1 MTIKNVYPMK
11 SIFYLLLFSCLGA
24 CTITKR
30 VHNPGWH
37 VEWKSNQQNEKQQ
50 DVYDEALGMTANLSS
65 NPAFSVQNAPV
76 ENPIEMSTEVR
87 SKGTMRFVQIQDEP
101 SAEKGNGQLD
111 VESEVAYESAIE
123 KNASEKNS
131 VTSNPDE
138 PPVLPLAKFAF
149 WLLISSLVCG
159 IIGAFAI
166 PIAILGGLGFIVSFI
181 LALVARK
188 KIRSNPEKWSGIK
201 LMKATISICLAILY
215 ISLLGGLLL
224 ILLASIGGSSG
235 SSWL

>member
-1 MTIKNVYPMK
+1 MMK
-11 SIFYLLLFSCLGA
+11 YLSLFILLSVLVS

-37 VEWKSNQQNEKQQ
+37 VEWKSNQQNENQQ
-50 DVYDEALGMTANLSS
+50 DVSDEALGMTTNLRP
-65 NPAFSVQNAPV
+65 NPAISVQNATV
-76 ENPIEMSTEVR
+76 ENPNEMSTEVR
-87 SKGTMRFVQIQDEP
+87 SQGPMQFVQIQDEP
-101 SAEKGNGQLD
+101 SAEKENGQVD
-111 VESEVAYESAIE
+111 VESEGANESAIE
-123 KNASEKNS
+123 KNAIEKNN

-138 PPVLPLAKFAF
+138 PPVLPLAKLAF

-201 LMKATISICLAILY
+201 LMRATIRICLAILY
-215 ISLLGGLLL
+215 LSLLGGLLL

>member
-1 MTIKNVYPMK
+1 MMR
-11 SIFYLLLFSCLGA
+11 YLSLFILLSVLGS

-65 NPAFSVQNAPV
+65 NPAFSEQNAPV
-76 ENPIEMSTEVR
+76 ENPIEMSTEVC
-87 SKGTMRFVQIQDEP
+87 SQGTMQFVQIQDEP
-101 SAEKGNGQLD
+101 SVEKEIGQLD
-111 VESEVAYESAIE
+111 EESEVAYESAIE

-138 PPVLPLAKFAF
+138 PPVLPLAKLAF
-149 WLLISSLVCG
+149 WFLIASLLCG

-166 PIAILGGLGFIVSFI
+166 PIAILGGLGFVVSFI

-201 LMKATISICLAILY
+201 LMRATISICLAILY
-215 ISLLGGLLL
+215 ISLLGGVLL

>member
-1 MTIKNVYPMK
+1 MRNHIAEENKLHFHTIIHPK
-11 SIFYLLLFSCLGA
+11 L
-24 CTITKR
+24 T
-30 VHNPGWH
+30 
-37 VEWKSNQQNEKQQ
+37 EK
-50 DVYDEALGMTANLSS
+50 
-65 NPAFSVQNAPV
+65 
-76 ENPIEMSTEVR
+76 ENGKV
-87 SKGTMRFVQIQDEP
+87 
-101 SAEKGNGQLD
+101 D
-111 VESEVAYESAIE
+111 VESDGANESALE
-123 KNASEKNS
+123 KNASEKNN

-138 PPVLPLAKFAF
+138 PPVLPLAKLAF

-201 LMKATISICLAILY
+201 IMRATIRICLAILY
-215 ISLLGGLLL
+215 LSLLGGLLL
-224 ILLASIGGSSG
+224 ILLAAIGGSSG